1 MEAASV
7 WTSSA
12 GSPNQQKSAERRH
25 RLREAT
31 PTRTFQAVSRERDRV
46 RSSSTR
52 RLQWFNEPV
61 TPVAERSDGA
71 IVRSSFGSVLIAVP
85 GAKPPIKIAGQRR
98 RRPDSTFDF
107 KQRQSHAPQ
116 RGACDCQERIRQL
129 VVFTPGSCPRQP
141 GQTLGLDSTNP
152 FSRGSRGGMIAGWK
166 YLARCD
172 PIHGGVFSDGRPSVH
187 GVAPS
192 PTAPASSCGRDQSG
206 LTGRECPGRG
216 PP

>member
-7 WTSSA
+7 WRSSA

-52 RLQWFNEPV
+52 CLQWLKQPV

-71 IVRSSFGSVLIAVP
+71 IVRSSFWVGTNSGSGSKA
-85 GAKPPIKIAGQRR
+85 PIKIAGQRR
-98 RRPDSTFDF
+98 WRSDSTFDF

-116 RGACDCQERIRQL
+116 CGACDCQERIRQL
-129 VVFTPGSCPRQP
+129 VVFTPGSCPGQP
-141 GQTLGLDSTNP
+141 GQTLGCLLYTS
-152 FSRGSRGGMIAGWK
+152 
-166 YLARCD
+166 
-172 PIHGGVFSDGRPSVH
+172 
-187 GVAPS
+187 PS
-192 PTAPASSCGRDQSG
+192 PRDS
-206 LTGRECPGRG
+206 
-216 PP
+216 

>member
-71 IVRSSFGSVLIAVP
+71 IVRSSFRVGTNSGSGSKA
-85 GAKPPIKIAGQRR
+85 PIKIAGQRR
-98 RRPDSTFDF
+98 WRSDSTFDF

-116 RGACDCQERIRQL
+116 CGACDCQERIRQL
-129 VVFTPGSCPRQP
+129 VVFTPGSCPPHTTWATPICAECR
-141 GQTLGLDSTNP
+141 
-152 FSRGSRGGMIAGWK
+152 RVVVRGG
-166 YLARCD
+166 
-172 PIHGGVFSDGRPSVH
+172 GV
-187 GVAPS
+187 
-192 PTAPASSCGRDQSG
+192 
-206 LTGRECPGRG
+206 
-216 PP
+216 

>member
-129 VVFTPGSCPRQP
+129 VVFTPGSCPGQP
-141 GQTLGLDSTNP
+141 GQTLGLDSTCMGQK
-152 FSRGSRGGMIAGWK
+152 RRK
-166 YLARCD
+166 CRCMY
-172 PIHGGVFSDGRPSVH
+172 FLLGRHS
-187 GVAPS
+187 
-192 PTAPASSCGRDQSG
+192 
-206 LTGRECPGRG
+206 
-216 PP
+216 

>member
-71 IVRSSFGSVLIAVP
+71 IVRSSFWVGTKSGS
-85 GAKPPIKIAGQRR
+85 GSKIAGQRR
-98 RRPDSTFDF
+98 WRSDSTFDF
-107 KQRQSHAPQ
+107 KQGQSHAPQ

-141 GQTLGLDSTNP
+141 GQTLGLDST
-152 FSRGSRGGMIAGWK
+152 FHGVTIVAGSAVVGSARALCGAGN
-166 YLARCD
+166 ARC
-172 PIHGGVFSDGRPSVH
+172 
-187 GVAPS
+187 A
-192 PTAPASSCGRDQSG
+192 RD
-206 LTGRECPGRG
+206 L
-216 PP
+216 

>member
-71 IVRSSFGSVLIAVP
+71 IVRSSFWVGTKSGS
-85 GAKPPIKIAGQRR
+85 GSKIAGQRR
-98 RRPDSTFDF
+98 WRSDSTFDF

-129 VVFTPGSCPRQP
+129 VVFTPGSCPGQP
-141 GQTLGLDSTNP
+141 GQTLGLDSTSFLPKALPAGGRCNG
-152 FSRGSRGGMIAGWK
+152 RRGGCALRK
-166 YLARCD
+166 
-172 PIHGGVFSDGRPSVH
+172 
-187 GVAPS
+187 
-192 PTAPASSCGRDQSG
+192 
-206 LTGRECPGRG
+206 
-216 PP
+216 